1 MNEWIQPNEKRKE
14 YFLRNE
20 KNHALET
27 KRTLSQ
33 MKRTPPQ
40 NQKEQRLEGM
50 NQMNKKGTEKK
61 KSNIMKTKATK
72 RYGEEWLVQ

>member
-1 MNEWIQPNEKRKE
+1 MKKRKE
-14 YFLRNE
+14 YFLRKE

-61 KSNIMKTKATK
+61 RVI
-72 RYGEEWLVQ
+72 E